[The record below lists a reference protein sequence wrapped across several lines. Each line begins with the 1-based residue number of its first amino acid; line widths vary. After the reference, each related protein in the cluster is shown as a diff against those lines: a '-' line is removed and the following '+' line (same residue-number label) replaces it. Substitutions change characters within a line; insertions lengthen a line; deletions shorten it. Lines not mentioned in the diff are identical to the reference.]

1 MNGKYRHQTAEKN
14 RDRSFLLR
22 LILLA
27 AFFFAGVI
35 LGQVLSGKVSSSM
48 DEELRRYL
56 NSYFSISDE
65 ATVNART
72 TISALIIY
80 FRYPLLAFLLGF
92 ASVGLFLLPVL
103 TMVYGFFLSFS
114 VCCFTA
120 VFGSNGVLLA
130 LSVFGLRCL
139 ITLPCYFFLAVP
151 AFRNAASLAA
161 VSFGRGTTR
170 QAQIHYGTDWWI
182 HLCVI
187 FVILLSGAMTELFF
201 SPHLLHFVLER
212 ILS

>member
-1 MNGKYRHQTAEKN
+1 M
-14 RDRSFLLR
+14 
-22 LILLA
+22 
-27 AFFFAGVI
+27 
-35 LGQVLSGKVSSSM
+35 GQVLSGRVSNGM
-48 DEELRRYL
+48 DEELKHYL
-56 NSYFSISDE
+56 NSYFTISDE
-65 ATVNART
+65 AKVSVRT
-72 TISALIIY
+72 TVSALIIY

-92 ASVGLFLLPVL
+92 ASVGMFLLPVL

-151 AFRNAASLAA
+151 AFRNATSLAA
-161 VSFGRGTTR
+161 VSFGHRTTR
-170 QAQIHYGTDWWI
+170 LAPVHYGMDWWV
-182 HLCVI
+182 HLCIV
-187 FVILLSGAMTELFF
+187 FVVLLSGAMTELFL
-201 SPHLLHFVLER
+201 SPHLLHYVLER